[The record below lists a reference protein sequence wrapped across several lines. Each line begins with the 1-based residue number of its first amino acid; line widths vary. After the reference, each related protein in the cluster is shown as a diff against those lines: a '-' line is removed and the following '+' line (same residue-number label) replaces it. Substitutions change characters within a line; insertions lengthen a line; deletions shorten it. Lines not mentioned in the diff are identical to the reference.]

1 MKNLLPQLHDFTNW
15 SPTSGQTPRFTNETG
30 ILGIYGDANRYSFG
44 KWKAAVPVCVDIIY
58 EAAVEFNAEDAISVY
73 MLINW
78 LDNEGNYIR
87 REYPDREEDVGNGW
101 TRLCR
106 KVCAPPGA
114 VDMEIELTFYG
125 SGSVRWRNPVFYE
138 TDSDPSRPVRVASA
152 FFVPRYSLEKNL
164 EIMLDL
170 ADLAGQKQADVLLFT
185 ESGYDRG
192 IMPISA
198 KGVSF
203 PGEITDRF
211 SEKAIKYK
219 CNILVN
225 LTEEENGFYFNST
238 ALIDRSGQIIGKY
251 RKTHLPKC
259 ELEIGFS
266 HGDELPVF
274 DMDFGK
280 VGVLTCFD
288 IEFFEA
294 GRILRNKGA
303 EIIFVP
309 TIGNYLMN
317 SQMQAKWQGLYIVVS
332 GAHVPQPSRIINPNG
347 EIIADVDGTED
358 GLAFAEIDLSL
369 GTFSQ
374 GTGFWP
380 AVSDA
385 RNALFWNRRFDCY
398 QTEIRK

>member
-1 MKNLLPQLHDFTNW
+1 MKNLLPQLNEFTNW
-15 SPTSGQTPRFTNETG
+15 SPTPGQTPNFIQEPG
-30 ILGIYGDANRYSFG
+30 ILVINGNGNRYSYG
-44 KWKAAVPVCVDIIY
+44 KWKGTVPVQAGTVY
-58 EAAVEFNAEDAISVY
+58 EAAVEFHAEDAISVY

-78 LDNEGNYIR
+78 RDKNGDYLC
-87 REYPDREEDVGNGW
+87 REFPDREMKTEDGW
-101 TRLCR
+101 IHLCR
-106 KVCAPPGA
+106 KVCAPEEA
-114 VDMEIELTFYG
+114 VDAEIELTFYG
-125 SGSVRWRNPVFYE
+125 PGVAKWRNPIMYE
-138 TDSDPSRPVRVASA
+138 TDPAPSRPVRIASA
-152 FFVPRYSLEKNL
+152 FFVPRYSLEENL
-164 EIMLDL
+164 KVMLDL
-170 ADLAGQKQADVLLFT
+170 ADQAGQKQADVLLFT

-203 PGEITDRF
+203 PGEITDHF
-211 SEKAIKYK
+211 SEKAKKYR

-225 LTEEENGFYFNST
+225 LAEEENGFYFNST
-238 ALIDRSGQIIGKY
+238 ALIDRSGNIIGKY

-294 GRILRNKGA
+294 GRVLRNKGA

-317 SQMQAKWQGLYIVVS
+317 SQMQAKWHGLYVVVS
-332 GAHVPQPSRIINPNG
+332 GAHVPQPSRIIGPNG

-358 GLAFAEIDLSL
+358 GLAFAEIDLSK
-369 GTFSQ
+369 GTYDQ

-380 AVSDA
+380 AVSDS
-385 RNALFWNRRFDCY
+385 RNALFWNRCEELY
-398 QTEIRK
+398 

>member
-1 MKNLLPQLHDFTNW
+1 MKNLLPQIDEFKSW
-15 SPTSGQTPRFTNETG
+15 SPTPGQMPRVIVEPG
-30 ILGIYGDANRYSFG
+30 VMVMDGGGNRYSFG
-44 KWKAAVPVCVDIIY
+44 KLTGTVQVNIGTVY
-58 EAAVEFNAEDAISVY
+58 EAAAEYFAEDAISVY

-78 LDNEGNYIR
+78 RDINGEYLC
-87 REYPDREEDVGNGW
+87 REYPDRETVTEDGW
-101 TRLCR
+101 TRLFR
-106 KVCAPPGA
+106 KVCAPEGA
-114 VDMEIELTFYG
+114 VDVEIELTFYG
-125 SGSVRWRNPVFYE
+125 PGFVKWRNPVLYE
-138 TDSDPSRPVRVASA
+138 AERDPSRPVKIASA
-152 FFVPRYSLEKNL
+152 FFVPRYSLEENL
-164 EIMLDL
+164 KVMLDL
-170 ADLAGQKQADVLLFT
+170 ADRAGKMQADVLLFT

-203 PGEITDRF
+203 PGDITDRF
-211 SEKAIKYK
+211 SEKAKKYN
-219 CNILVN
+219 CYILVN
-225 LTEEENGFYFNST
+225 LAEEENGFYFNST
-238 ALIDRSGQIIGKY
+238 ALIDRSGNIIGKY

-294 GRILRNKGA
+294 GRFLRNKGA

-317 SQMQAKWQGLYIVVS
+317 SQMQAKWHGLYVVVS
-332 GAHVPQPSRIINPNG
+332 GAHVPQPSRIIGPNG

-358 GLAFAEIDLSL
+358 GLAFAEIDLSK
-369 GTFSQ
+369 GTYDQ

-380 AVSDA
+380 AVSDS
-385 RNALFWNRRFDCY
+385 RNALFWNRREELY
-398 QTEIRK
+398 